1 MNGAVQRVLIGAYSL
16 INRTGV
22 LKTRPC
28 QLVFRKSYFAYK
40 RLLEDPLIALVKAAP
55 NVCRS
60 GLIVDVGANLGYTS
74 LLFSQYAAPGCE
86 VIAFEP
92 DRANFET
99 LKEVVR
105 GRSSI
110 LPVWAAVGDAV
121 GEVRFWSN
129 PGHHADS
136 RTVTPEFEREL
147 GREEFTYAVPLV
159 SIDAFLERERPG
171 CAVGF
176 IKIDVQGYEE
186 KVLRGCEATI
196 LRNPN
201 IVVAFEYSP
210 DSAKELG
217 FSPELQLSFFLER
230 GFKLYSLSRAD
241 GLRPFSHDAL
251 PQLIGDRG
259 YCDLVASRSPL
270 CSE

>member
-1 MNGAVQRVLIGAYSL
+1 MNAAVQRVLIGAYSL

-28 QLVFRKSYFAYK
+28 KLVFRKSYFAYK
-40 RLLEDPLIALVKAAP
+40 RLLEDPLIVLIKAVP
-55 NVCRS
+55 NVCQQ

-74 LLFSQYAAPGCE
+74 LLFSQYAALGCD

-110 LPVWAAVGDAV
+110 VPVWSAVGDEV

-136 RTVTPEFEREL
+136 RTVTPEFEKEL
-147 GREEFTYAVPLV
+147 GRGDATYAVPLV
-159 SIDAFLERERPG
+159 SVDAYLERERPG
-171 CAVGF
+171 CAVGL

-196 LRNPN
+196 SRNPN
-201 IVVAFEYSP
+201 IVVAFEFSP
-210 DSAKELG
+210 DGARELG
-217 FSPELQLSFFLER
+217 FMPERQISFFLDR
-230 GFKLYSLSRAD
+230 GFKLYSLTRAS
-241 GLRPFSHDAL
+241 GLKPFSPYEL
-251 PQLIGDRG
+251 PRLVADYG
-259 YCDLVASRSPL
+259 YCDLVASRQEL
-270 CSE
+270 C